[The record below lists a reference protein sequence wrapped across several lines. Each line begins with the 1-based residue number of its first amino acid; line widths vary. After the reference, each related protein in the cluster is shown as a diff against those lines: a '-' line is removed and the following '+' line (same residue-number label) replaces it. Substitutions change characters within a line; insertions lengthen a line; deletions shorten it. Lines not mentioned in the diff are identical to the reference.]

1 MQKYTATALG
11 LALLLATAFLAA
23 QETDPADFNGD
34 GVVDFN
40 DFLLFAQGYGKSAGQ
55 ADFNAKLDLDSD
67 GTIDFDD
74 FLRFVNAFGGSS
86 GMTDPPPDDGP
97 LLLYIADFIGNKVD
111 VLNTET
117 NLLDPDHRL
126 LVGQPRGIAVSKTNE
141 QIYVAAIDT
150 FHAFDEDGS
159 PAFQLSLKTPARP
172 GDPFISRAGYRV
184 VLSPD
189 HQFAYLTEE
198 AGATV
203 EVIDVLAGQ
212 SIALIDMPPDP
223 RGIVISPD
231 GARLYVGHGDGA
243 DAISVIDTGIP
254 ALIDS
259 IAVGQAVNRLAL
271 SPDGQTLYL
280 NSQFTGRLLKV
291 DTRTK
296 AIADSL
302 SLGQAT
308 DLDVRIYDVALSAD
322 GTRLAASL
330 SRTLLGFDA
339 LGNPTPVRWGGI
351 AVVDTRTWTQTADI
365 FLGALV
371 TNIGMAPDG
380 KTLYVAGL
388 ENFGNAGFGNFQ
400 IFVVDLENEAAL
412 GTIRGFEVPVAF
424 SFNASKPAMPVFHSP
439 ELIVF

>member
-1 MQKYTATALG
+1 MKKYTATALC

-34 GVVDFN
+34 GAVDFS
-40 DFLLFAQGYGKSAGQ
+40 DFLLFAQGYGKSAGH
-55 ADFNAKLDLDSD
+55 ADFNAKLDLDGD

-74 FLRFVNAFGGSS
+74 FLRFVTAFGGSS

-97 LLLYIADFIGNKVD
+97 LLLYIADLLGNKVE

-117 NLLDPDHRL
+117 NLLDPGRRL
-126 LVGQPRGIAVSKTNE
+126 LVEQPRGIAVSKTNE

-159 PAFQLSLKTPARP
+159 PAFQLSLQIPAAP
-172 GDPFISRAGYRV
+172 GVISRGGYRV

-198 AGATV
+198 AGAAV
-203 EVIDVLAGQ
+203 EIIDVLAGQ
-212 SIALIDMPPDP
+212 SIARIDMPPDP

-280 NSQFTGRLLKV
+280 NSQYTGRLLKV
-291 DTRTK
+291 DTRTQ

-308 DLDVRIYDVALSAD
+308 DLGVQIRDVALSAD

-339 LGNPTPVRWGGI
+339 LGNPTPVLWGGI
-351 AVVDTRTWTQTADI
+351 AVVDTRTWTQTAEI
-365 FLGALV
+365 FLGVLV
-371 TNIGMAPDG
+371 ANIGMAPDG

-388 ENFGNAGFGNFQ
+388 ENFGNAGVGNLQ
-400 IFVVDLENEAAL
+400 IFIVDLENEAAL
-412 GTIRGFEVPVAF
+412 GTIRGLAVPVAF
-424 SFNASKPAMPVFHSP
+424 SFNASKPAMPVFRGP

>member
-1 MQKYTATALG
+1 MKKYTATALC

-34 GVVDFN
+34 GAVDFS

-55 ADFNAKLDLDSD
+55 ADFNAKLDLDGD

-117 NLLDPDHRL
+117 NLLDPNRRL
-126 LVGQPRGIAVSKTNE
+126 LVEQPRGIAVSKTNE
-141 QIYVAAIDT
+141 QIYVAGIDT

-159 PAFQLSLKTPARP
+159 PAFQL
-172 GDPFISRAGYRV
+172 ISRGGYRV

-198 AGATV
+198 AGAAV

-212 SIALIDMPPDP
+212 SIARIDMPPDP

-280 NSQFTGRLLKV
+280 NSQYTGRLLKV
-291 DTRTK
+291 DTRTQ

-308 DLDVRIYDVALSAD
+308 DLGVQILDVALSAD

-330 SRTLLGFDA
+330 RRTWLGFDA

-351 AVVDTRTWTQTADI
+351 AVVDTRTWTQTAEI
-365 FLGALV
+365 FLGVLV
-371 TNIGMAPDG
+371 ANIGMAPDG
-380 KTLYVAGL
+380 KTLYAAGL
-388 ENFGNAGFGNFQ
+388 ENFGNVGIGNLQ
-400 IFVVDLENEAAL
+400 IFIVDLENEAAL
-412 GTIRGFEVPVAF
+412 GTIRGLAVPVAF
-424 SFNASKPAMPVFHSP
+424 SFNASKPTMPVFRGP

>member
-1 MQKYTATALG
+1 MTGRCCSTSRICSATRLKYSTRRPT
-11 LALLLATAFLAA
+11 
-23 QETDPADFNGD
+23 
-34 GVVDFN
+34 
-40 DFLLFAQGYGKSAGQ
+40 S
-55 ADFNAKLDLDSD
+55 
-67 GTIDFDD
+67 
-74 FLRFVNAFGGSS
+74 
-86 GMTDPPPDDGP
+86 
-97 LLLYIADFIGNKVD
+97 
-111 VLNTET
+111 
-117 NLLDPDHRL
+117 LDPGRRL
-126 LVGQPRGIAVSKTNE
+126 LVEQPRGIAVSKTNE

-159 PAFQLSLKTPARP
+159 PAFQLSLQIPAAP
-172 GDPFISRAGYRV
+172 GVISRGGYRV

-198 AGATV
+198 AGAAV

-212 SIALIDMPPDP
+212 SIARIDMPPDP

-243 DAISVIDTGIP
+243 AAISVIDTGIP

-280 NSQFTGRLLKV
+280 NSQYTGRLLKV
-291 DTRTK
+291 DTRTQ

-308 DLDVRIYDVALSAD
+308 DLGVQIRDVALSAD

-339 LGNPTPVRWGGI
+339 LGNPPPVLWGGI
-351 AVVDTRTWTQTADI
+351 AVVDTRTWTQTAEI
-365 FLGALV
+365 FLGVLV
-371 TNIGMAPDG
+371 ANIGIAPDG

-388 ENFGNAGFGNFQ
+388 ENFGNGGYWQFANFHRRSRERGRAGHDSRPCGARGLFIQRIQTRDARFFG
-400 IFVVDLENEAAL
+400 
-412 GTIRGFEVPVAF
+412 P
-424 SFNASKPAMPVFHSP
+424 
-439 ELIVF
+439 

>member
-1 MQKYTATALG
+1 MKKYTATALG

-34 GVVDFN
+34 GVVDFS

-55 ADFNAKLDLDSD
+55 ADFNAKLDLNSD

-74 FLRFVNAFGGSS
+74 FLRFVSAFGGSS

-111 VLNTET
+111 VFNTET
-117 NLLDPDHRL
+117 NLLYLGHRL
-126 LVGQPRGIAVSKTNE
+126 LVDQPRSIAVSKTNE
-141 QIYVAAIDT
+141 QIYVAAINT

-159 PAFQLSLKTPARP
+159 PAFQL
-172 GDPFISRAGYRV
+172 ISQGGYRV

-198 AGATV
+198 AGAAV
-203 EVIDVLAGQ
+203 EVIDLLAGQ

-351 AVVDTRTWTQTADI
+351 AIVDTRTWTQTADI

-388 ENFGNAGFGNFQ
+388 ENFGNAVVGNFQ
-400 IFVVDLENEAAL
+400 IFVVDLENNAAL

>member
-1 MQKYTATALG
+1 MKKYTATALG

-34 GVVDFN
+34 GVVDFS

-111 VLNTET
+111 VFNTET
-117 NLLDPDHRL
+117 NLLYLGHRL
-126 LVGQPRGIAVSKTNE
+126 LVDQPRSIAVSKTNE
-141 QIYVAAIDT
+141 QIYVAAINT

-159 PAFQLSLKTPARP
+159 PAFQL
-172 GDPFISRAGYRV
+172 ISRGGYRV

-203 EVIDVLAGQ
+203 KVIDVLAGQ

-231 GARLYVGHGDGA
+231 GTRLYVGHGDGA

-280 NSQFTGRLLKV
+280 NSQSTGRLLKV

-322 GTRLAASL
+322 GTRLAASF

-351 AVVDTRTWTQTADI
+351 AVVDTRTWTQTAEI

-400 IFVVDLENEAAL
+400 IFVVDLENEAVL

>member
-1 MQKYTATALG
+1 MKKYTATALG

-34 GVVDFN
+34 GVVDFS

-55 ADFNAKLDLDSD
+55 ADFNAKLDLNSD

-111 VLNTET
+111 VFNTET
-117 NLLDPDHRL
+117 NLLYLGHRL
-126 LVGQPRGIAVSKTNE
+126 LVDQPRSIAVSKTNE
-141 QIYVAAIDT
+141 QIYVAAINT

-159 PAFQLSLKTPARP
+159 PAFQL
-172 GDPFISRAGYRV
+172 ISRGGYRV

-203 EVIDVLAGQ
+203 EVIDLLAGQ

-231 GARLYVGHGDGA
+231 GARLYVGHGDGT

-351 AVVDTRTWTQTADI
+351 AVVDTRTWTQTAEI

>member
-1 MQKYTATALG
+1 MKKYTATALC

-34 GVVDFN
+34 GVVDFS

-111 VLNTET
+111 VFNTET
-117 NLLDPDHRL
+117 NLLYLGHRL
-126 LVGQPRGIAVSKTNE
+126 LVDQPRGIAVSKTNE
-141 QIYVAAIDT
+141 QIYVAAINT

-159 PAFQLSLKTPARP
+159 PAFQL
-172 GDPFISRAGYRV
+172 ISRGGYRM

-189 HQFAYLTEE
+189 HQFAYLTKE
-198 AGATV
+198 AGAAV

-243 DAISVIDTGIP
+243 DAISVIDTGIL

-280 NSQFTGRLLKV
+280 NSQSTGRLLKV

-308 DLDVRIYDVALSAD
+308 DLGVEIRDVALSAD

-330 SRTLLGFDA
+330 SRTWLGFDA
-339 LGNPTPVRWGGI
+339 LGNPTPVLWGGI
-351 AVVDTRTWTQTADI
+351 AVVDTRTWTQTAEI
-365 FLGALV
+365 FLGVLV
-371 TNIGMAPDG
+371 ANIGMAPDG

-388 ENFGNAGFGNFQ
+388 ENFGNESGGNLQ
-400 IFVVDLENEAAL
+400 IFVVDLENNAAL
-412 GTIRGFEVPVAF
+412 GTIRGLTVPVAF

>member
-1 MQKYTATALG
+1 MKKYTATALC

-34 GVVDFN
+34 GAVDFS

-55 ADFNAKLDLDSD
+55 ADFNAKLDLDGD

-111 VLNTET
+111 VFNTET
-117 NLLDPDHRL
+117 NLLYLGHRL
-126 LVGQPRGIAVSKTNE
+126 LVDQPRSIAVSKTNE

-159 PAFQLSLKTPARP
+159 PAFQLIRR
-172 GDPFISRAGYRV
+172 GGYRV

-198 AGATV
+198 AGAAV

-212 SIALIDMPPDP
+212 SIARIDMPPDP

-280 NSQFTGRLLKV
+280 NSQYTGRLLKV

-308 DLDVRIYDVALSAD
+308 DLGVQIFDVALSAD

-339 LGNPTPVRWGGI
+339 LGNPTPVLWGGI
-351 AVVDTRTWTQTADI
+351 AVVDTRTWTQTAEI
-365 FLGALV
+365 FLGVLV
-371 TNIGMAPDG
+371 ANIGMAPDG

-388 ENFGNAGFGNFQ
+388 ENFGNAGIGNLQ
-400 IFVVDLENEAAL
+400 IFIVDLENEAAL
-412 GTIRGFEVPVAF
+412 GTIRGLAVPVAF
-424 SFNASKPAMPVFHSP
+424 SFNASKPAMPVFRGP